1 MGVAR
6 LRLFRELSYSVLR
19 RHLATSHRLTPDE
32 YRARWNLPHDHAMTA
47 PAYSERRSTMAKQLG
62 LGRGGRSQAGM
73 TGERLNIGPRL
84 SKKMGTAGHLES
96 AQTIAVGAQEAE
108 CRRVRCACFLAQD
121 AQGLIVDDWFPPTV

>member
-1 MGVAR
+1 MEGPIG
-6 LRLFRELSYSVLR
+6 
-19 RHLATSHRLTPDE
+19 TPDRE
-32 YRARWNLPHDHAMTA
+32 RARR
-47 PAYSERRSTMAKQLG
+47 ERLG
-62 LGRGGRSQAGM
+62 LSGAGLRCH
-73 TGERLNIGPRL
+73 TRALNIGPRL